1 MPCGLLSKWWMTGF
15 LFWLLKMQRN
25 KKCIQPPDFQSSPC
39 ICSSSPLQRMIE
51 DCEHRMWRT
60 AAPAGIFEIII
71 QVVAVPWA
79 LKGIW
84 LNNSAVGFVLLYFS
98 VFVKKSCFLEN
109 VSMFSFVLS
118 LSTCLESVDSF
129 PSFLF
134 GAQSHLL
141 CFFLQYWSCQ
151 SIASS
156 YIHF

>member
-98 VFVKKSCFLEN
+98 VFVKKI
-109 VSMFSFVLS
+109 MFSGKREHIFFCSQFVH
-118 LSTCLESVDSF
+118 
-129 PSFLF
+129 LF
-134 GAQSHLL
+134 GKCWFLPFISFWSTIPFGM
-141 CFFLQYWSCQ
+141 FFSAILIL
-151 SIASS
+151 SINS
-156 YIHF
+156 

>member
-39 ICSSSPLQRMIE
+39 VCSSSPLQRMIE
-51 DCEHRMWRT
+51 GCEHRMWRT

-98 VFVKKSCFLEN
+98 VFVKNHVFWKTWAYFLLFLVCPLVWKVLIPSLHFFLEHN
-109 VSMFSFVLS
+109 PIWYV
-118 LSTCLESVDSF
+118 
-129 PSFLF
+129 
-134 GAQSHLL
+134 
-141 CFFLQYWSCQ
+141 FFCNTDPVNQ
-151 SIASS
+151 
-156 YIHF
+156 